1 MRISIRSIITASLAL
16 AGSLAASSGA
26 QTAPVRMLDDFDTVA
41 GWTAHPSDGTELTIN
56 PDMGFRGG
64 GMRLDF
70 DFRGAGGYV
79 IARRELPIT
88 FPANYEIRFRIRGP
102 APTNNL
108 EIKLVDRSGD
118 NVWWVNKRDFVFREE
133 WTEVV
138 LKKRHISFAWGP
150 SGGGELKQSAAIEF
164 AITAGSGG
172 KGSVWIDELELV
184 PLAPVVAYTATPRIR
199 ASSAVAGASAAR
211 VLDGSRATAWRS
223 RPNAGPSRPG
233 LELATLAI
241 DFVQVREIGGLTIAW
256 GPDDHATAYMVETS
270 TNGTIWKPAHDVRT
284 GNGGFDY
291 IPMPETETR
300 HLRLRLSRS
309 SRGRGYEIAEI
320 EVQPLAWSES
330 PNAFFESIAKDAPR
344 GSYPKYFS
352 GVQSYWT
359 LIGVSGDPREAMI
372 NEEGMIE
379 TGKAQF
385 SIEPFLYSNGRLI
398 TWADARPTQSLE
410 RGDLPIPSVHWAT
423 QPVDLTITGFAT
435 GAPGAS
441 VLHARYR
448 LENRTAT
455 RQQTTLF
462 LAIRPFQVNPSW
474 QFLNT
479 TGGVASITSLRTD
492 SGRIVVNGERV
503 IHPVTAPSGFGATTF
518 DQGSIVEFLRRGSV
532 PSDSVINQPLDERDR
547 RPTHSYS
554 SGALAYRLD
563 IAPGEMRE
571 VFVAVP
577 LDEAPSPDSDTASL
591 DSRLERL
598 AARVEQLARTTGDTA
613 RPEFARTTPRPLAT
627 PPGPTAPSPPGLPI
641 GLPEARARTYGQQ
654 QFEGVVREWSMQ
666 LNRVGIRLPAS
677 AERVARI
684 IRSNLA
690 YILINRDGPAIQ
702 PGSRSY
708 ERSWIRDG
716 SLTSAAL
723 LRLGHAR
730 EVREFIEWYAP
741 YQFENGKVPCCVDD
755 HGAGPVPEH
764 DSHGQLIYLI
774 AEYHRFTRDTALL
787 ARMWPHVV
795 GAVRYIDTL
804 RAQRMTDEYRSG
816 EKRAYYGLVPQSISH
831 EGYSA
836 KPMHSYWDDAFVLR
850 GLKDATAIAEILGKR
865 DTIAVFAAK
874 RDEFRRNL
882 MDSYRLAMQMHG
894 IDYLP
899 GSVELGDFDATST
912 TVAIA
917 PGGEI
922 RNLPQPALN
931 RTFQKYLENFRG
943 RRAGKIASENYTP
956 YELRTVGTFVRLGQ
970 KSVAHELLDFFFDD
984 VRPAA
989 WNHWAE
995 VVWKDPATPKF
1006 IGDMPHTWVGS
1017 DYIRSVTDMFAY
1029 EREDD
1034 DALVVGAG
1042 IAEDWVTASPGV
1054 SIRALATHYG
1064 PLTYTMSGTT
1074 SEVRVRIEPGVRVPP
1089 GGIVLQS
1096 PFARRIVSATVNGQ
1110 AAVVRE
1116 GGEIILR
1123 AVPVDVVIRY

>member
-1 MRISIRSIITASLAL
+1 MRISIRSIVAVSAI
-16 AGSLAASSGA
+16 AASAPTISGA
-26 QTAPVRMLDDFDTVA
+26 QPAPARTLDNFNRVA
-41 GWTAHPSDGTELTIN
+41 GWTAHPSDGTVLTIAA
-56 PDMGFRGG
+56 DSGFRGG

-70 DFRGAGGYV
+70 DFRGSGGYV

-108 EIKLVDRSGD
+108 EIKFVDRSGD
-118 NVWWVNKRDFVFREE
+118 NVWWVNKRDFVFREG
-133 WTEVV
+133 WSQVV

-150 SGGGELKQSAAIEF
+150 GGGGDLRESAAIEF
-164 AITAGSGG
+164 AITAGTGG
-172 KGSVWIDELELV
+172 SGSVWIDELELV
-184 PLAPVVAYTATPRIR
+184 PLEPVRAYTATPRIR
-199 ASSAVAGASAAR
+199 ASSAIGRNGAAA
-211 VLDGSRATAWRS
+211 VLDGTRATAWRS
-223 RPNAGPSRPG
+223 RPNAGPIRPG
-233 LELATLAI
+233 LDLTTLEF
-241 DFVQVREIGGLTIAW
+241 DFVQVREIGGLSIVW
-256 GPDDHATAYMVETS
+256 GPEDHATSYWVETS
-270 TNGTIWKPAHDVRT
+270 ADGLIWTPVHEVRE

-291 IPMPETETR
+291 IPMPETEAR
-300 HLRLRLSRS
+300 RLRLRLTRS
-309 SRGRGYEIAEI
+309 SRGRGYEIAEV

-330 PNAFFESIAKDAPR
+330 SNAFFASVAKDAPR
-344 GSYPKYFS
+344 GTYPKYNY

-379 TGKAQF
+379 TGKGQF
-385 SIEPFLYSNGRLI
+385 SIEPFLYTGGRLV

-410 RGDLPIPSVHWAT
+410 RGDLPIPSVRWAT
-423 QPVDLTITGFAT
+423 QPIDLTITGFAT
-435 GAPGAS
+435 GARGAS
-441 VLHARYR
+441 VLYARYR
-448 LENRTAT
+448 LENRTSAP
-455 RQQTTLF
+455 QPTTLF

-479 TGGVASITSLRTD
+479 TGGVASITSLAYD
-492 SGRIVVNGERV
+492 SGRVVVNGERV
-503 IHPVTAPSGFGATTF
+503 IHPVTAPSAFGATSF
-518 DQGSIVEFLRRGSV
+518 DRGPIIEHLRRGTV
-532 PSDSVINQPLDERDR
+532 PTDSAVSAPLDERDR
-547 RPTHSYS
+547 RLPHSYS

-563 IAPGEMRE
+563 IAPGETRE

-577 LDEAPSPDSDTASL
+577 LYDTPLAPAVRSPSGPPIALHEA
-591 DSRLERL
+591 
-598 AARVEQLARTTGDTA
+598 QARTHGG
-613 RPEFARTTPRPLAT
+613 EQFAA
-627 PPGPTAPSPPGLPI
+627 A
-641 GLPEARARTYGQQ
+641 
-654 QFEGVVREWSMQ
+654 VREWSTQ
-666 LNRVGIRLPAS
+666 LDAVGIHLPAS
-677 AERVARI
+677 AERIART

-716 SLTSAAL
+716 ALTSAAL

-741 YQFENGKVPCCVDD
+741 YQFDNGKVPCCVDD

-804 RAQRMTDEYRSG
+804 RAQRMTAEYRTG

-850 GLKDATAIAEILGKR
+850 GLKDAAAIAGILGKR
-865 DTIAVFAAK
+865 DTSAVFAAK
-874 RDEFRRNL
+874 RDEFRGHL

-922 RNLPQPALN
+922 RSLPQPALN

-943 RRAGKIASENYTP
+943 RRDGTVAWENYTP

-970 KSVAHELLDFFFDD
+970 KAVAHELLDFFFRD

-1034 DALVVGAG
+1034 DVLVVGAG
-1042 IAEDWVTASPGV
+1042 IAEDWVTTAPGV

-1064 PLTYTMSGTT
+1064 PLTYTMSGTA
-1074 SEVRVRIEPGVRVPP
+1074 SEVRVRIETGLRVPA
-1089 GGIVLQS
+1089 GGVALQS
-1096 PFARRIVSATVNGQ
+1096 PFARRIASATVNGQ
-1110 AAVVRE
+1110 AAAVT
-1116 GGEIILR
+1116 GGEIVVR
-1123 AVPVDVVIRY
+1123 ALPAEVVIRY

>member
-1 MRISIRSIITASLAL
+1 MRISIRSVVAVSAIAVSAPAL
-16 AGSLAASSGA
+16 SRA
-26 QTAPVRMLDDFDTVA
+26 QPAPARTLDDFSTVA
-41 GWTAHPSDGTELTIN
+41 GWTAHPSDGTVLTIAS
-56 PDMGFRGG
+56 DSGVRGEA
-64 GMRLDF
+64 MRLDF
-70 DFRGAGGYV
+70 DFRGSGGYV
-79 IARRELPIT
+79 IARRELPIA
-88 FPANYEIRFRIRGP
+88 FPANYEIRFRIRGR

-108 EIKLVDRSGD
+108 EIKFVDRSGD
-118 NVWWVNKRDFVFREE
+118 NVWWVNKRDFAFPSG

-150 SGGGELKQSAAIEF
+150 SGGGDMKEAAAIEF
-164 AITAGSGG
+164 AITAGGGG
-172 KGSVWIDELELV
+172 KGSVWIDQLELV
-184 PLAPVVAYTATPRIR
+184 PLEPVREYTATPRIS
-199 ASSAVAGASAAR
+199 ASSAIGGNGAAA
-211 VLDGSRATAWRS
+211 VLDGRRATSWRS
-223 RPNAGPSRPG
+223 RPNAGPIRPG
-233 LELATLAI
+233 LQMSTLAF
-241 DFVQVREIGGLTIAW
+241 DFVQIREIGGLTIVW
-256 GPDDHATAYMVETS
+256 GPEDYATGYVLETS
-270 TNGTIWKPAHDVRT
+270 ADGLTWTPVHEIRD

-300 HLRLRLSRS
+300 RLRLRLNRS
-309 SRGRGYEIAEI
+309 SRGRGYEIAEV

-330 PNAFFESIAKDAPR
+330 PNAFFASIAKDAPR
-344 GSYPKYFS
+344 GTYPKYHS
-352 GVQSYWT
+352 GIQSYWT

-379 TGKAQF
+379 TGKGQF
-385 SIEPFLYSNGRLI
+385 SIEPFLYTNGGLV

-410 RGDLPIPSVHWAT
+410 RGDLPIPSVRWAT
-423 QPVDLTITGFAT
+423 QPIDLTITGFAT
-435 GAPGAS
+435 GARGAS

-448 LENRTAT
+448 LENRTSA

-479 TGGVASITSLRTD
+479 TGGVASITALRYD
-492 SGRIVVNGERV
+492 SGRVVVNRERV
-503 IHPVTAPSGFGATTF
+503 IHPITAPSAFGATSF
-518 DQGSIVEFLRRGSV
+518 DRGSIVESLRRGTLPTASAV
-532 PSDSVINQPLDERDR
+532 GGPLDPNVR
-547 RPTHSYS
+547 RPTDSYS

-563 IAPGEMRE
+563 IAPGETKE
-571 VFVAVP
+571 IFVAVP
-577 LDEAPSPDSDTASL
+577 LNETPSADGFRVSL
-591 DSRLERL
+591 DSVDAQGRLVDRIERL
-598 AARVEQLARTTGDTA
+598 SRILADTA
-613 RPEFARTTPRPLAT
+613 RPEFARTQ
-627 PPGPTAPSPPGLPI
+627 PPPSAAPADPSVLSPPGLPLA
-641 GLPEARARTYGQQ
+641 LPEAEARAYGQQ
-654 QFEGVVREWSMQ
+654 QFAVAVREWSAQ
-666 LNRVGIRLPAS
+666 LDAVGIHLPAS

-716 SLTSAAL
+716 ALTSAAL
-723 LRLGHAR
+723 LRLGHHR

-741 YQFENGKVPCCVDD
+741 YQFRNGKVPCCVDD

-804 RAQRMTDEYRSG
+804 RAERMTPEYRTG
-816 EKRAYYGLVPQSISH
+816 DKRAYYGLVPQSISH

-865 DTIAVFAAK
+865 DTSAVFAAK

-882 MDSYRLAMQMHG
+882 MDSYRFAMQMHG

-922 RNLPQPALN
+922 RTLPQPALN

-943 RRAGKIASENYTP
+943 RRDGTVAWENYTP
-956 YELRTVGTFVRLGQ
+956 YELRTVGTLVRLGQ
-970 KSVAHELLDFFFDD
+970 KAVAHELLDFFFRD
-984 VRPAA
+984 VRPTA

-995 VVWKDPATPKF
+995 VVWRDPATPKF

-1042 IAEDWVTASPGV
+1042 IAEDWVTTAPGV

-1064 PLTYTMSGTT
+1064 PLTYTMSGTA
-1074 SEVRVRIEPGVRVPP
+1074 SEVRVRIETGVRVPA
-1089 GGIVLQS
+1089 GGIALQS
-1096 PFARRIVSATVNGQ
+1096 PFARPIVSATVNGQ
-1110 AAVVRE
+1110 AVVTTGRELVVRS
-1116 GGEIILR
+1116 
-1123 AVPVDVVIRY
+1123 VPAEVVIRY